1 MSRLM
6 PGPCPVELFDGVIT
20 IDPTMR
26 LLCIGLAK
34 INGRTTRRRQPRG
47 SGIGPSVR
55 LGSSGFNRGDCAPIR
70 AMMSL
75 DLSYDEQLHLA
86 DNRRNRV
93 VRMTRRERIAELVS
107 AAALAAGC
115 GALWIVDPPTHV
127 SPLRTGLTL
136 LVLALALRVRFET
149 PFGFTSAAQ
158 LAFVPLVFALPPALV
173 PIGACVTVVIAWLPD
188 VVRGELRWSRLL
200 RMPTNAWFSLGPA
213 WVLGLADPHDL
224 RTVPILLA
232 ALAAQFA
239 IDLVSSSLM
248 LAATESLPL
257 SENLGDSW
265 VYGVDAALSGVA
277 FAVAMLMRSSAFA
290 VLTIVPMLG
299 LLAMFARERSSRLS
313 GLLELGETYRG
324 TALLLGDVVEAD
336 DAYTGMHSQGVVQ
349 LVVAV
354 ADRLNLNADRRRNV
368 EFAALLH
375 DVGKIAIP
383 KEIINKPGKLDEQ
396 EWAIMKSHAAEGERM
411 LRQVGGFMND
421 VASIVRSHHERW
433 DGGGYPDGLIGEIAP
448 LESRIITCCDSW
460 SAMRTTR
467 PYRQAMPYADA
478 VAEVERHTG
487 TQFDPVV
494 AAALLAVVAEHDREA
509 DGGPLPVAL
518 TSATYV

>member
-1 MSRLM
+1 
-6 PGPCPVELFDGVIT
+6 
-20 IDPTMR
+20 
-26 LLCIGLAK
+26 
-34 INGRTTRRRQPRG
+34 
-47 SGIGPSVR
+47 
-55 LGSSGFNRGDCAPIR
+55 
-70 AMMSL
+70 MSL
-75 DLSYDEQLHLA
+75 DLSYDDQVHLA
-86 DNRRNRV
+86 DNRRSRV

-107 AAALAAGC
+107 AAALAGAC

-127 SPLRTGLTL
+127 SPVRTGLTL

-173 PIGACVTVVIAWLPD
+173 PLATGVTIVIAWLPD
-188 VVRGELRWSRLL
+188 VVGGQLRWSRLL

-213 WVLGLADPHDL
+213 WVLALFDHSDH
-224 RTVPILLA
+224 RTVPLLLA
-232 ALAAQFA
+232 ALAAQFT

-257 SENLGDSW
+257 RENLGDSW

-277 FAVAMLMRSSAFA
+277 FAVAVLMRSSAFA

-336 DAYTGMHSQGVVQ
+336 DAYTGMHSQGVVK
-349 LVVAV
+349 LVLAV
-354 ADRLNLNADRRRNV
+354 ADRLGLGGDCRHNV

-383 KEIINKPGKLDEQ
+383 KEIINKPGKLDER
-396 EWAIMKSHAAEGERM
+396 EWAIMKTHAAEGERM

-433 DGGGYPDGLIGEIAP
+433 DGGGYPDGLIGEAAP

-467 PYRQAMPYADA
+467 PYRQAMPYEDA
-478 VAEVERHTG
+478 LAEMERHTG
-487 TQFDPVV
+487 AQFDPVV
-494 AAALLAVVAEHDREA
+494 VEALLAVVSEHDREV
-509 DGGPLPVAL
+509 DEQRLPVILTAL
-518 TSATYV
+518 TSI

>member
-1 MSRLM
+1 
-6 PGPCPVELFDGVIT
+6 
-20 IDPTMR
+20 
-26 LLCIGLAK
+26 
-34 INGRTTRRRQPRG
+34 
-47 SGIGPSVR
+47 
-55 LGSSGFNRGDCAPIR
+55 
-70 AMMSL
+70 MSL
-75 DLSYDEQLHLA
+75 DFSYDEQLHLA
-86 DNRRNRV
+86 DSRRNRG
-93 VRMTRRERIAELVS
+93 VRMTRRERTAELAS
-107 AAALAAGC
+107 AAALAAAC

-127 SPLRTGLTL
+127 SPLRAGLTL

-158 LAFVPLVFALPPALV
+158 LAFVPLALALPPALV
-173 PIGACVTVVIAWLPD
+173 PLATVVTVLIAYLPD
-188 VVRGELRWSRLL
+188 AMRGELRWSRLL

-213 WVLGLADPHDL
+213 WVLGLADPRGL
-224 RTVPILLA
+224 RTVPVLLA

-257 SENLGDSW
+257 RENLADSW

-277 FAVAMLMRSSAFA
+277 FAVAALMRSSAFA

-299 LLAMFARERSSRLS
+299 LLAMFARERASRLS

-336 DAYTGMHSQGVVQ
+336 DAYTGMHSQGVVE
-349 LVVAV
+349 LVLAV
-354 ADRLNLNADRRRNV
+354 ADRLGLDADCRRNV

-375 DVGKIAIP
+375 DIGKIAIP
-383 KEIINKPGKLDEQ
+383 KEIINKPGKLDER
-396 EWAIMKSHAAEGERM
+396 EWAIMKTHAVEGERM

-421 VASIVRSHHERW
+421 VAAIVRSHHERW
-433 DGGGYPDGLIGEIAP
+433 DGGGYPDGLIGEAAP
-448 LESRIITCCDSW
+448 LEARIITCCDSW

-467 PYRQAMPYADA
+467 PYRRAMPYAEA

-487 TQFDPVV
+487 TQFDPLVSD
-494 AAALLAVVAEHDREA
+494 ALLAVVFEHDRDA
-509 DGGPLPVAL
+509 DEGQLPAVL
-518 TSATYV
+518 TAVTSV